1 MVVLPRKT
9 PGPYRSINDGNSAP
23 AWQPSP
29 ASVADLEERSVADGR
44 EDSLGLM
51 AKRQTDYRHLR
62 LDRRDLK
69 LLAFRAAM
77 LTKRSAGNGRTA
89 ISPFGRIRTP
99 ARGYE

>member
-1 MVVLPRKT
+1 MT
-9 PGPYRSINDGNSAP
+9 GNSAP

-29 ASVADLEERSVADGR
+29 ASVADLEERSVADGSGKEVSR

>member
-1 MVVLPRKT
+1 MTGTRRLLGSPLPRVLPIWK
-9 PGPYRSINDGNSAP
+9 NA
-23 AWQPSP
+23 AWRM
-29 ASVADLEERSVADGR
+29 AAERRVSR

-51 AKRQTDYRHLR
+51 AKRQTDYRHLH